1 MPRCSG
7 HKRDGTPCSLSARG
21 DSEYCWA
28 HSPEHAQQRS
38 QNAAKAGRA
47 KGPGGEIVEVKR
59 RIRELAEAV
68 IEGKVD
74 RGRASVAFQGLGV
87 LKGFIELERKIK
99 ETEEL
104 EQRLQALESS
114 TLQRQGPSRGARPWG
129 T

>member
-87 LKGFIELERKIK
+87 LKGFIELERKVR

-104 EQRLQALESS
+104 AKRLEALEE
-114 TLQRQGPSRGARPWG
+114 RQAALRYPESGA
-129 T
+129 